1 MLDSPAMQR
10 KHYAKEIKARDASDR
25 TISIVVSRFNEDI
38 TERMLAGALE
48 TLAAW
53 KVRKEHITIVRVPG
67 SFEIPYGCLTLL
79 KKSKKPDAI
88 IALGCIIKGETEHD
102 RYLATA
108 ASQGIMRLSI
118 DYRMPIAFGII
129 TTNSLAQAKARS
141 SGPANKGKEAALAA
155 LESAFLA
162 PTKRRA

>member
-1 MLDSPAMQR
+1 MLNSPAMQR
-10 KHYAKEIKARDASDR
+10 KHYAKKIETKDASGCK
-25 TISIVVSRFNEDI
+25 IGVVVSRFNEDI
-38 TERMLAGALE
+38 TEGMLRGALE
-48 TLAAW
+48 TLVAW
-53 KVRKEHITIVRVPG
+53 NVRKEHITVVRVPG

-79 KKSKKPDAI
+79 RNKKKFDAL

-102 RYLATA
+102 RYLAA
-108 ASQGIMRLSI
+108 AVSEGVMRLSI
-118 DYRMPIAFGII
+118 DYRIPIAFGII

-141 SGPANKGKEAALAA
+141 AGPANKGKEATLAA